1 MKVFIIGT
9 QGLPARYGGFE
20 TLVDQ
25 LTIGKQSKEIHYLVT
40 CQRTDS
46 RHRLKSCNG
55 ADLMYLPFSAN
66 GIQSVLY
73 DFWALLIAAARADAV
88 LVLGTSGAILIP
100 VIRLFRPKLR
110 IVTNMAG
117 LEWGRSKWNRLARIF
132 LRISEAAAIRYS
144 TTVIADNKKLVQY
157 VRDEYSRQATFIPY
171 GGDHRKKTQEP
182 HPGRETRPELP
193 DDYFVMVA
201 RCQPDNNFEIILDAF
216 SESTANIVVVSNCD
230 GNSYGDWLKQKYGRL
245 DNIHFVGPVYD
256 TDLLN
261 RIREGARAYIHG
273 HSAGGTNPAL
283 VEALWLECQVL
294 AYRNGFNEETAGAA
308 ASYFSSTEE
317 LQSLL
322 DQMKG
327 PKRANLDARRRARQL
342 YRWEDVV
349 AGYERVLI
357 GD

>member
-1 MKVFIIGT
+1 MKIFIIGT

-20 TLVDQ
+20 TLVDR
-25 LTIGKQSKEIHYLVT
+25 LTIGKQSKDIHYVVT

-46 RHRLKSCNG
+46 VNRLKSCNG

-73 DFWALLIAAARADAV
+73 DVWALLIAAARADAV

-100 VIRLFRPKLR
+100 AIRLFRPKLR

-117 LEWGRSKWNRLARIF
+117 IEWGRSKWNRLASMF

-144 TTVIADNKKLVQY
+144 TTVVADNKKLVQY
-157 VRDEYSRQATFIPY
+157 VRDEYSRQAEFIPY
-171 GGDHRKKTQEP
+171 GGDHRTRPQEP
-182 HPGRETRPELP
+182 DSGRETRPELP

-216 SESTANIVVVSNCD
+216 SDFEANIVVVSNCD
-230 GNSYGDWLKQKYGRL
+230 GDSYGDWLIQKYGGL
-245 DNIHFVGPVYD
+245 ANIYFVGTIYD
-256 TDLLN
+256 MNLLN
-261 RIREGARAYIHG
+261 RIREDARAYIHG

-294 AYRNGFNEETAGAA
+294 AYRNGFNEATAGRA

-322 DQMKG
+322 DKMKG
-327 PKRANLDARRRARQL
+327 PKRANLDARRRARQM
-342 YRWEDVV
+342 YRWEEVV